1 MESRTGALSD
11 LRFSNRDASQR
22 EPRVELSLL
31 TPANPT
37 PPPPPPPSPQRQAE
51 TASSFTCSYC
61 KRVFSSSQALGG
73 HQNAHKQ
80 ERALAKRANKTA
92 PSGLLRP
99 ILPYYPYPS
108 YFSNPFHRSLS
119 RSTFGVRPES
129 LIHKPLHSW
138 MSHGSGGYHFGQGY
152 FRPTMMNY
160 HQPSFNGRFGVTSGF
175 PAPIPWNSS
184 RINGVDS
191 ASFANNSPG
200 NVAVNRPAAATA
212 EDKDASGIDLT
223 LRL

>member
-1 MESRTGALSD
+1 MEPRTGALSD
-11 LRFSNRDASQR
+11 LRFSNLDASPR
-22 EPRVELSLL
+22 EPRVKLNLL

-37 PPPPPPPSPQRQAE
+37 PPSPSSPQRQAE
-51 TASSFTCSYC
+51 TPSSFTCSYC

-80 ERALAKRANKTA
+80 ERALAKRANRTA
-92 PSGLLRP
+92 PSGFLRP
-99 ILPYYPYPS
+99 ILPYYPYSS

-119 RSTFGVRPES
+119 RSTFGVKPES

-138 MSHGSGGYHFGQGY
+138 TPYGSRSGYCFGQGY
-152 FRPTMMNY
+152 SRPTMMNY
-160 HQPSFNGRFGVTSGF
+160 PQQSFNGRIGINNGGF
-175 PAPIPWNSS
+175 AAPTPWNSS
-184 RINGVDS
+184 RINGGGS
-191 ASFANNSPG
+191 ATVANNSPG
-200 NVAVNRPAAATA
+200 NVAVNRPTTATA